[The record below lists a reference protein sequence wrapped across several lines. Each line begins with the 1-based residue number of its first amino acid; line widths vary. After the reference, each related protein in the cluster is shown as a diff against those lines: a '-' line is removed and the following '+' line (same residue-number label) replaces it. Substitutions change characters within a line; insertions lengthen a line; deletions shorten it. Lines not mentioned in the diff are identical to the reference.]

1 MKVLHVSQPVD
12 GGVAAYVLAASVDQ
26 LARGWDVTVAC
37 PTGGTLTADLAGAGV
52 AHLTWQAS
60 RSPGSAVLGETR
72 RLGAL
77 IARQQPDVVH
87 LHASKAGLAGRLA
100 VRLTRPTIFQPHGW
114 SWLAVD
120 GPMLPTTV
128 AWERMAARWASRLV
142 CVGAEEAAQGRRRGV
157 RGRYAVVRNGVDLS
171 RFRPAN
177 DGDRAEARARLGVD
191 GGAALAVCVGR
202 LTRQKGQDVL
212 MSAWPLVRE
221 RCPVAELAL
230 VGDGDLEPALR
241 AVATPGVRFAGAVS
255 DVRDWLVA
263 ADVLVL
269 PSRWEG
275 LPLVALEA
283 LATGRPVV
291 ATAIPGLAEVVS
303 AEVGALVPP
312 VAAGPL
318 ADAIATR
325 LRDRAL
331 ARAEGAAAA
340 RLAAGFDQRLTF
352 DRLAAVTAGVAA
364 SAHEI
369 GRYRDGRR
377 PRTIVGG

>member
-1 MKVLHVSQPVD
+1 
-12 GGVAAYVLAASVDQ
+12 
-26 LARGWDVTVAC
+26 
-37 PTGGTLTADLAGAGV
+37 
-52 AHLTWQAS
+52 
-60 RSPGSAVLGETR
+60 
-72 RLGAL
+72 
-77 IARQQPDVVH
+77 
-87 LHASKAGLAGRLA
+87 
-100 VRLTRPTIFQPHGW
+100 
-114 SWLAVD
+114 
-120 GPMLPTTV
+120 
-128 AWERMAARWASRLV
+128 
-142 CVGAEEAAQGRRRGV
+142 
-157 RGRYAVVRNGVDLS
+157 
-171 RFRPAN
+171 
-177 DGDRAEARARLGVD
+177 
-191 GGAALAVCVGR
+191 
-202 LTRQKGQDVL
+202 
-212 MSAWPLVRE
+212 
-221 RCPVAELAL
+221 
-230 VGDGDLEPALR
+230 
-241 AVATPGVRFAGAVS
+241 
-255 DVRDWLVA
+255 VRDWLVA